1 MLDRKARPPASSV
14 LRVPAGGRRLR
25 LISAPGRLPP
35 HNPGMAPSALP
46 ALPARYGSDLNG
58 LICGFLFSADAASR
72 PIGLDE
78 ALAWLAQAPA
88 ASQREFLWLHFN
100 LADASAEAWMRAH
113 LSLAPEYFEALQEGS
128 RSTRIEDAS
137 DQLIAVVND
146 VAYEFSFDPSEIA
159 SLWMTVNTRLAVSAR
174 THPLRS
180 IDRLRKAVKDG
191 ARFESS
197 VALLNHL
204 LHDQGDVLVRIVRDA
219 TLQVDAVED
228 NLQTGQPQQKRAA
241 LGKLRRV
248 LVRLQRLLAPEP
260 GALFRL
266 LRQPPP
272 WIAAFDLDELR
283 QSTEEFSLVLRDLA
297 ALQERIKLLQE
308 EITAQVGEQTNRS
321 VFTLTVVTVLA
332 LPINIIAGL
341 LGMNVGGIPLA
352 DSPHGFLI
360 IALIVLT
367 FTVVAGWLAFR
378 RRD

>member
-1 MLDRKARPPASSV
+1 MPVPPPPYGSDRNGLVCGFVFAADAPTRPISLDEAVAWLGAAPPPASS
-14 LRVPAGGRRLR
+14 GG
-25 LISAPGRLPP
+25 
-35 HNPGMAPSALP
+35 
-46 ALPARYGSDLNG
+46 
-58 LICGFLFSADAASR
+58 
-72 PIGLDE
+72 
-78 ALAWLAQAPA
+78 
-88 ASQREFLWLHFN
+88 FLWLHFN
-100 LADASAEAWMRAH
+100 LADASAEGWMRAH
-113 LSLAPEYFEALQEGS
+113 LPLAPEYFEALRDGS

-137 DQLIAVVND
+137 DQLVAVIND
-146 VAYEFSFDPSEIA
+146 VAYEFAFDPSEIA
-159 SLWMTVNTRLAVSAR
+159 SLWLAVTPRLAVSAR

-180 IDRLRKAVKDG
+180 IDRLRQAVRDG
-191 ARFESS
+191 ARFASP
-197 VALLNHL
+197 VALLNDL
-204 LHDQGDVLVRIVRDA
+204 LREQGDVLVRIVREA

-228 NLQTGQPQQKRAA
+228 QLATGKPQPMRMAM
-241 LGKLRRV
+241 GRLRRV

-272 WIAAFDLDELR
+272 WIAPLDLDELR

-308 EITAQVGEQTNRS
+308 EITALVAEQTARS

-352 DSPHGFLI
+352 DSPHGFGV